1 MVHGALRC
9 AAVYL
14 AGVLGGSLA
23 ASVLDPDVCL
33 AGASG
38 GVYALLAAHLANAL
52 LNFHAMRYG
61 AVRLV
66 AALAVASCDV
76 GFAVHARYTKVSK
89 TRYDCYKTIETFNF
103 LVSIPQRLTC
113 LP

>member
-9 AAVYL
+9 GAVYL

-76 GFAVHARYTKVSK
+76 GFAVHARYTKVRIK
-89 TRYDCYKTIETFNF
+89 IGIFF
-103 LVSIPQRLTC
+103 IVLVL
-113 LP
+113 

>member
-1 MVHGALRC
+1 MQVGLPLEMVHGAVRC

-52 LNFHAMRYG
+52 LNFHTMRYG
-61 AVRLV
+61 AIRLV

-76 GFAVHARYTKVSK
+76 GFAVHARYTKVIIFCLFFSF
-89 TRYDCYKTIETFNF
+89 YPFF
-103 LVSIPQRLTC
+103 LTSAA
-113 LP
+113 